1 MTSLSAVCVMA
12 IDLARTQAD
21 LAAWW
26 RDHHHVLRMLPLD
39 ALTVVVAA
47 KDRAKAALPITKPEK

>member
-1 MTSLSAVCVMA
+1 MA